1 MQVLVLRA
9 CGLLFHDSWINNNTL
24 HSKALLFMMK
34 FMNENTYQKWLSQ
47 LRKGYLELCVLV
59 LLNKKQRSYGF
70 EMLQLLNQAG
80 VEINE
85 GTLYPLLNRMEK
97 NNWLSSVWET
107 PTGSGHPRR
116 FYELNNE
123 GKELL
128 PKMQSA
134 FEQSSQ
140 FLKQLKE

>member
-1 MQVLVLRA
+1 MQVLVLRE

-24 HSKALLFMMK
+24 HSKALLFIMRI
-34 FMNENTYQKWLSQ
+34 MNENTYQKWLSQ

-59 LLNKKQRSYGF
+59 MLNKKQRSYGF

-107 PTGSGHPRR
+107 PTLSGHPRR

-140 FLKQLKE
+140 FLTQLKE

>member
-24 HSKALLFMMK
+24 HSKALLFIMRI
-34 FMNENTYQKWLSQ
+34 MNENTYQKWLSQ

-59 LLNKKQRSYGF
+59 MLNKKQRSYGF

-107 PTGSGHPRR
+107 PTLSGHPRR

>member
-1 MQVLVLRA
+1 MQVLVLRT

-24 HSKALLFMMK
+24 HSKALLFIMRI
-34 FMNENTYQKWLSQ
+34 MNENTYQKWLSQ

-59 LLNKKQRSYGF
+59 MLNKKQRSYGF

-107 PTGSGHPRR
+107 PTLSGHPRR

-140 FLKQLKE
+140 FLTQLKE

>member
-1 MQVLVLRA
+1 MQSIIHYSL
-9 CGLLFHDSWINNNTL
+9 T
-24 HSKALLFMMK
+24 
-34 FMNENTYQKWLSQ
+34 MNEITYQKWLSQ

-70 EMLQLLNQAG
+70 ELLQLLNHSG
-80 VEINE
+80 VEVNE

-107 PTGSGHPRR
+107 PKGSGHPRR
-116 FYELNNE
+116 FYHLSEE

-134 FEQSSQ
+134 FEHSYQG
-140 FLKQLKE
+140 FHQLEGFS

>member
-24 HSKALLFMMK
+24 HSKALLFIMRI
-34 FMNENTYQKWLSQ
+34 MNENTYQKWLSQ

-59 LLNKKQRSYGF
+59 MLNKKQRSYGF

-107 PTGSGHPRR
+107 PTLSGHPRR
-116 FYELNNE
+116 FYKLNNE

-140 FLKQLKE
+140 FLTQLKE

>member
-1 MQVLVLRA
+1 MQVLVCRA
-9 CGLLFHDSWINNNTL
+9 CDLLFHDSWINNNTL
-24 HSKALLFMMK
+24 HSKALLFMMRS
-34 FMNENTYQKWLSQ
+34 MNENTYQKWLSQ

-59 LLNKKQRSYGF
+59 MLNKKQRSYGF

-107 PTGSGHPRR
+107 PTLSGHPRR

-140 FLKQLKE
+140 FLTQLKE

>member
-34 FMNENTYQKWLSQ
+34 FMNENTYHKWLSQ

-59 LLNKKQRSYGF
+59 MLNKKQRSYGF

-107 PTGSGHPRR
+107 PTLSGHPRR

-140 FLKQLKE
+140 FLTQLKE

>member
-1 MQVLVLRA
+1 MQVLVLKA

-24 HSKALLFMMK
+24 HSKALLFIMRI
-34 FMNENTYQKWLSQ
+34 MNENTYQKWLSQ

-59 LLNKKQRSYGF
+59 MLNKKQRSYGF

-107 PTGSGHPRR
+107 PTLSGHPRR

-140 FLKQLKE
+140 FLTKLKE

>member
-24 HSKALLFMMK
+24 HSKALLFMMRI
-34 FMNENTYQKWLSQ
+34 MNENTYQKWLSQ

-59 LLNKKQRSYGF
+59 MLNKKQRSYGF

-107 PTGSGHPRR
+107 PTLSGHPRR

>member
-1 MQVLVLRA
+1 MQVLVLRE

-59 LLNKKQRSYGF
+59 MLNKKQRSYGF

-107 PTGSGHPRR
+107 PTLSGHPRR

-140 FLKQLKE
+140 FLTQLKE